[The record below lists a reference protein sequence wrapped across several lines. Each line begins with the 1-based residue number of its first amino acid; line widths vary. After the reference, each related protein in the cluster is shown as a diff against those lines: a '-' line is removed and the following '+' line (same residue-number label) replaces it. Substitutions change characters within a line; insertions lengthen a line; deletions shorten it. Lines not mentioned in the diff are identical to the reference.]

1 MYIFDL
7 QGNLKKQ
14 YRGHAAGTHSVSLAP
29 MNRGLYL
36 VKVVSGGSVQTLR
49 AQVK

>member
-1 MYIFDL
+1 
-7 QGNLKKQ
+7 Q
-14 YRGHAAGTHSVSLAP
+14 YRGHSAGTHSVSLAP

-36 VKVVSGGSVQTLR
+36 VKVVSGGSIQTLR